1 MREVRRTNYRKKM
14 SLLHK
19 EVESRRML
27 VCYDNNIT
35 ASESGRMKVK
45 EVGRPESSLLSTGWF
60 LAPTGQLIFGQ
71 GRFRICCKLQDHRK
85 WSHIIVA
92 SGSCFHTLIV

>member
-1 MREVRRTNYRKKM
+1 M
-14 SLLHK
+14 SRLHK

-45 EVGRPESSLLSTGWF
+45 EVGRPERLV
-60 LAPTGQLIFGQ
+60 LAPAGFRHPFDLPIFDEKSSFGY
-71 GRFRICCKLQDHRK
+71 FLLQYFRK
-85 WSHIIVA
+85 WKDH
-92 SGSCFHTLIV
+92 L